1 MEKVKI
7 EKLYNQFLKRKNNLN
22 EKEIQ
27 NREQTLDKK
36 FHIRLTIGIFI
47 IIISLVFVVYFL
59 IKYITIKE
67 MKIKISIIIIAIL
80 TVLYLLL
87 YVLDFLFFKKVR

>member
-47 IIISLVFVVYFL
+47 IIFL
-59 IKYITIKE
+59 L
-67 MKIKISIIIIAIL
+67 SN
-80 TVLYLLL
+80 
-87 YVLDFLFFKKVR
+87 LFFTLSLKRGNESISTI